1 MEHAHANALLSPC
14 FSLRSLP
21 LASVALDRHSLRCA
35 TPGVYTMTY
44 SLIPRRPRWARGSAA
59 RACVAVLVLPSAPP
73 WRRPRYYHPM
83 VVLCASAGRRAGDS
97 GSFCKAWE
105 LVVVDGACR
114 YLPPPTTLHPRRANP
129 AEPSLLREGGLP
141 THLRGEP
148 RREPL
153 ARSTGAQRATEPRA
167 PVAGRRP
174 SARPPQCEHGTP
186 RVGRAATPPWSR
198 GRDDRRNRR
207 ALRAMRAR
215 CAARGAGSARARTIW
230 LARPHICAGGSEA
243 QRRGASRRGG
253 GLPRRQRY
261 RPPARVA
268 GGVQG
273 PERRC
278 HSRREGYAFAPSYSP
293 PVRLLAQSRMHGL
306 SDARMA
312 NGLVPD
318 TSAALP
324 RRGGCRSENSA
335 HRGLR
340 LGTTAR
346 GAGRGARWS
355 CVAVQAPRGIF

>member
-44 SLIPRRPRWARGSAA
+44 SLIETPKVGARFCCACLCRGPSPSLSSPLASAP
-59 RACVAVLVLPSAPP
+59 LLPSDGTSLYQC
-73 WRRPRYYHPM
+73 RTQ
-83 VVLCASAGRRAGDS
+83 GRRFWIILQG
-97 GSFCKAWE
+97 
-105 LVVVDGACR
+105 LGARCR
-114 YLPPPTTLHPRRANP
+114 RRGVPLPPPPTTLHPRRANP
-129 AEPSLLREGGLP
+129 AEPSPLREGGLP
-141 THLRGEP
+141 THLRGKP

-346 GAGRGARWS
+346 GTGRGARWS